1 MRKCYATAIVL
12 ISWYLMLPPPMF
24 PPVKTAEGDF
34 AVNSKAPLSQ
44 WLTLKKLNSQS
55 ECKAKLKTMPSF
67 YRCVSSDD
75 PALKKKTAAKP
86 KSGPSTSTATGAIGS
101 HMQ

>member
-12 ISWYLMLPPPMF
+12 ISWYLMLPPPIF
-24 PPVKTAEGDF
+24 PPVKTSDGDY

-44 WLTLKKLNSQS
+44 WLTLKKLSSQS

-75 PALKKKTAAKP
+75 PGLKKTAAKP
-86 KSGPSTSTATGAIGS
+86 KSGPSTSTATGAVGT

>member
-12 ISWYLMLPPPMF
+12 MSWYLMLPPPVF
-24 PPVKTAEGDF
+24 PPVKTADGDY

-44 WLTLKKLNSQS
+44 WLTLKKLGSQS
-55 ECKAKLKTMPSF
+55 ECKAQLKTMPSF

-75 PALKKKTAAKP
+75 AALKRAAKP
-86 KSGPSTSTATGAIGS
+86 KSAPSSSTAAGAIGT

>member
-1 MRKCYATAIVL
+1 MVAFAPGLVRGSNGKVPAA
-12 ISWYLMLPPPMF
+12 LMAF
-24 PPVKTAEGDF
+24 AAGGDF

-44 WLTLKKLNSQS
+44 WLTLKKLSSQS

-75 PALKKKTAAKP
+75 PALKRAAKP
-86 KSGPSTSTATGAIGS
+86 KSAPSTSTAAGAVGT

>member
-24 PPVKTAEGDF
+24 PPVKTAGGDY

-44 WLTLKKLNSQS
+44 WLTLKKLDSQS
-55 ECKAKLKTMPSF
+55 QCKAQLKTMPSF

-75 PALKKKTAAKP
+75 SALKKTAVKP
-86 KSGPSTSTATGAIGS
+86 KSAPSTSTAGGAIGT

>member
-1 MRKCYATAIVL
+1 M
-12 ISWYLMLPPPMF
+12 SWYLMLPPPVF
-24 PPVKTAEGDF
+24 PPVKTASGDY

-44 WLTLKKLNSQS
+44 WLTLKKLESQGQ
-55 ECKAKLKTMPSF
+55 CKAQLKTMPSY

-75 PALKKKTAAKP
+75 PALKKSAAKP
-86 KSGPSTSTATGAIGS
+86 KSAPSTSTAPGAIGT

>member
-1 MRKCYATAIVL
+1 MRKCYTTAIVL
-12 ISWYLMLPPPMF
+12 ISWYLMLPPPVF
-24 PPVKTAEGDF
+24 PPVKTADGDF

-44 WLTLKKLNSQS
+44 WLTLKKLSSQS
-55 ECKAKLKTMPSF
+55 ACKAKLKTMPSF

-75 PALKKKTAAKP
+75 PALKRAAKP
-86 KSGPSTSTATGAIGS
+86 KSAPSTSTAAGAVGT